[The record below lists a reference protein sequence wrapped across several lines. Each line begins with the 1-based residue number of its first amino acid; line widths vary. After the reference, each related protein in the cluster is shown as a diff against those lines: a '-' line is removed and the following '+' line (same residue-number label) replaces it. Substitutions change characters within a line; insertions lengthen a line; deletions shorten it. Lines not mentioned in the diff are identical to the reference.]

1 MSVIIQYPVVIR
13 CNMRLS
19 HDVLPWQAARAA
31 STSAAVSIAAT
42 AIVLVLIKLQN
53 SKILNKNNSQKL
65 MQCNTSINNPIF
77 PHKFKHL
84 STQASETHV
93 TQINQQ
99 VPDFPLTQM
108 QPKHLLICTKALP
121 IAKLYHLYSY
131 PQCQVI

>member
-1 MSVIIQYPVVIR
+1 MSVIKQYPVVIS

-53 SKILNKNNSQKL
+53 SKILNKNNSQKRI
-65 MQCNTSINNPIF
+65 QCNNPIF

-108 QPKHLLICTKALP
+108 QPKHLHICTKALP